1 MSSILATAWILI
13 INVNMTSRLSQEW
26 YKKVFNRSALKLI
39 LTQEQYRKRQLNFIK
54 TPIKE
59 RKKEN
64 LHYTY
69 QKSTTQKL
77 KWLTKTDAN
86 GEVR

>member
-1 MSSILATAWILI
+1 MDLNHKCKYDI
-13 INVNMTSRLSQEW
+13 MTFTGMAQKGFQQVCTETDSYTRTIQKKAIKL
-26 YKKVFNRSALKLI
+26 YKNTDK
-39 LTQEQYRKRQLNFIK
+39 
-54 TPIKE
+54 